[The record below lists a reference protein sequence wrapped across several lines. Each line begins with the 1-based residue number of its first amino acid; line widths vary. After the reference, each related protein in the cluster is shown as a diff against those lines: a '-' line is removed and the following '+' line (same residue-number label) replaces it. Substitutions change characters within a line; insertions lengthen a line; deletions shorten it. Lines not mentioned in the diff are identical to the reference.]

1 MTGTLST
8 SSRVGTTMTI
18 CTSGSLIQTDQEMNR
33 LKGRAMTIFKL
44 LFVMLLLDAVRLQSQ
59 EVVATTL
66 EPTYGKTLFLWSPSS
81 TKKIY
86 QRTGWIF
93 DNSQIH
99 NSPDDKHIAALLTE
113 PVFKKASSGL
123 GFENHELLVF
133 SRAGE
138 VTLSIPR
145 VQAYDWSPDAHKL
158 ACIIGTDYEGEG
170 FSPESLIVIR
180 IDGTIELSRKSQR
193 DEDIS
198 WANHDSMIYTTDMV
212 HVFRVNPRTG
222 ARSATKYKGIFFSP
236 NGKYYCSANYEGGT
250 FGVYERTTNKEVT
263 PSGYYDM
270 PSVGYIRWLPGG
282 SSLVFGIGLREKK
295 VYNCEL
301 KKVTQTVEGQIL
313 GYDRLSG
320 SFMILKDKKYYPGAA
335 EGKIELLRVQQ

>member
-1 MTGTLST
+1 MKFIK
-8 SSRVGTTMTI
+8 V
-18 CTSGSLIQTDQEMNR
+18 
-33 LKGRAMTIFKL
+33 L
-44 LFVMLLLDAVRLQSQ
+44 LVVLLVDPVWLHSQ

-86 QRTGWIF
+86 ERAGWIF
-93 DNSQIH
+93 NNSQIH
-99 NSPDDKHIAALLTE
+99 NSPDGKYFAALLTE
-113 PVFKKASSGL
+113 PEFRKTSNGL
-123 GFENHELLVF
+123 FFLNHELLVF
-133 SRAGE
+133 SRTGE
-138 VTLSIPR
+138 VTLSRPR
-145 VQAYDWSPDAHKL
+145 VQAYDWSPDGHKL

-170 FSPESLIVIR
+170 FGPESLIVIR
-180 IDGTIELSRKSQR
+180 IDGRTELSRKSES

-236 NGKYYCSANYEGGT
+236 NGKYYYSANYEGGT
-250 FGVYERTTNKEVT
+250 FGVYERTTNKEIT

-313 GYDRLSG
+313 GYDRLG
-320 SFMILKDKKYYPGAA
+320 RSFMILKDKKYYPGAA
-335 EGKIELLRVQQ
+335 EGKVEMLRVQQ